1 MFDLVLGI
9 CDRSGIKC
17 GSVCLLK
24 QTVLFPIDF
33 FFFLLFAH
41 WITQVIFFL
50 NQILDVK
57 FD

>member
-1 MFDLVLGI
+1 MWF
-9 CDRSGIKC
+9 
-17 GSVCLLK
+17 SVVTACLS
-24 QTVLFPIDF
+24 VLFKQNRQFYFLLI

>member
-1 MFDLVLGI
+1 MWF
-9 CDRSGIKC
+9 
-17 GSVCLLK
+17 CLS
-24 QTVLFPIDF
+24 VLFKQNRQFYFLLIF